1 MTDWSAIR
9 QEYEQGAS
17 LRTLA
22 AKHGV
27 GKSTIAERKFK
38 EQWDR
43 PDTGRRTPDA
53 RKMVSIPPSSMPPD
67 AVTIASTLLTD
78 LANLVQGE
86 ASRLDYS
93 DHVKASRALSE
104 YVKVLLIAPRETETQ
119 DGLVIPLE
127 KLLPSTRK
135 EIRKLLAEDEQAQ
148 REVG

>member
-1 MTDWSAIR
+1 MTDWSVIR

-17 LRTLA
+17 LRVLA
-22 AKHGV
+22 VKHGV

-38 EQWDR
+38 EQWTEHR
-43 PDTGRRTPDA
+43 TPGRTPDT
-53 RKMVSIPPSSMPPD
+53 RKMVSIAPPPMPPD
-67 AVTIASTLLTD
+67 ALTIASTLLSD